1 MAPPDQ
7 KRRNP
12 PGNDGA
18 DEWVVTF
25 SDTITLLLA
34 FFVMLFSV
42 SKIDLPI
49 FEQVQAGIARDL
61 GRRDTVPPI
70 TILESQLEAIVDS
83 LGVADAVA
91 VGRDEAGLILEF
103 AAAAFFRPSTADVRP
118 EARPVIQ
125 NIARALLTPRN
136 SRYDIEVEGHTDDM
150 PVITPTFPSN
160 WELSAARASGVVR
173 LMIDQGIP
181 PWRLRALGFADTKP
195 KRPNRDAV
203 GNPIPENQSLN
214 QRLVLRIHR

>member
-1 MAPPDQ
+1 MALHDN
-7 KRRNP
+7 KRQRST
-12 PGNDGA
+12 GGDDG

-42 SKIDLPI
+42 SKIDQPV
-49 FEQVQAGIARDL
+49 FEQVQAGLARDL
-61 GRRDTVPPI
+61 GRRTAVPPI

-83 LGVADAVA
+83 LGVADAVI
-91 VGRDEAGLILEF
+91 VGRDDAGLILEF
-103 AAAAFFRPSTADVRP
+103 AAAAFYRPGTAEIRP

-136 SRYDIEVEGHTDDM
+136 SRYDIEVEGHTDDI
-150 PVITPTFPSN
+150 PVITPIFPSN
-160 WELSAARASGVVR
+160 WELSAARASRVVR
-173 LMIDQGIP
+173 LMIDQGVP

>member
-1 MAPPDQ
+1 MAPPDH
-7 KRRNP
+7 KRRTP
-12 PGNDGA
+12 PGGDDG

-42 SKIDLPI
+42 SKIDLTI

-70 TILESQLEAIVDS
+70 TILESQLESIVDS

-103 AAAAFFRPSTADVRP
+103 AATAFFRPATADVRP
-118 EARPVIQ
+118 EARPVIE

-136 SRYDIEVEGHTDDM
+136 SRYDIEVEGHTDDT
-150 PVITPTFPSN
+150 PVITPMFPSN
-160 WELSAARASGVVR
+160 WELSAARASRFVR